1 MHLRE
6 TAYNGYLE
14 LRDQK
19 VPDRH
24 LSEIDQLL
32 HDQSTLPVKQ
42 HRSNFQTDLMTMQ
55 SQASRPCFEIFPSH
69 SKDFLPRLYH
79 SKTTLR

>member
-6 TAYNGYLE
+6 TVYNGYLE

-24 LSEIDQLL
+24 LYEIARWL
-32 HDQSTLPVKQ
+32 HDQSNLRVKQ
-42 HRSNFQTDLMTMQ
+42 YRSNFQTDLMTMRT
-55 SQASRPCFEIFPSH
+55 QANRLCFETFRLH
-69 SKDFLPRLYH
+69 FKDFLPRIYH
-79 SKTTLR
+79 SKTISP